1 MRIDETVSVN
11 LRVLRMERGLTQAT
25 LAQMAGVSK
34 ETVSRL
40 ERGEG
45 GNSKTIERLAEVM
58 DVSPLAL
65 FAEVPREIDVALKR
79 VSAKAARLDRTHY
92 SAMLSQTVD
101 LIVEDTKDKLYF
113 MSVMPCV
120 KRTFEENQDALLAG
134 LCSGGNAKSLLSV
147 LEETLL
153 YSIKESIFQKEE
165 EEGDSL
171 VDDLIAPDTVDEL
184 IEE

>member
-1 MRIDETVSVN
+1 MKIDETVSIN
-11 LRVLRMERGLTQAT
+11 LRAIRTRLGLTQAA
-25 LAQMAGVSK
+25 LAQTAGVSK

-65 FAEVPREIDVALKR
+65 FTEVPRETDVALKR
-79 VSAKAARLDRTHY
+79 VSAKAARLDRIHY
-92 SAMLSQTVD
+92 NAMLSRTVD
-101 LIVEDTKDKLYF
+101 LIIADTKDKVYS

-120 KRTFEENQDALLAG
+120 KRTLEENQDVLVSG
-134 LCSGGNAKSLLSV
+134 LCGGGNAKDLLSI

-153 YSIKESIFQKEE
+153 YSIKESIFQEE
-165 EEGDSL
+165 GEEGDSL
-171 VDDLIAPDTVDEL
+171 VDDLIDPDTVDEL

>member
-1 MRIDETVSVN
+1 MKIDETVSIN
-11 LRVLRMERGLTQAT
+11 LRAMRTRLGLTQAA

-65 FAEVPREIDVALKR
+65 FAEVPRETDVTLKR
-79 VSAKAARLDRTHY
+79 VSAKAARLDKARY

-101 LIVEDTKDKLYF
+101 LIVQDTKDKLYI

-120 KRTFEENQDALLAG
+120 KRTFEENQDSLLAG

-153 YSIKESIFQKEE
+153 YSIKESIFQEEGEE
-165 EEGDSL
+165 EDSL
-171 VDDLIAPDTVDEL
+171 VDDLVDPDTMDEL

>member
-1 MRIDETVSVN
+1 MKIDETVSIN
-11 LRVLRMERGLTQAT
+11 LRAVRTKLGLTQAA

-65 FAEVPREIDVALKR
+65 FAEVPRETDVTLKR
-79 VSAKAARLDRTHY
+79 VSAKAARLDKARY

-101 LIVEDTKDKLYF
+101 LIVQDTENKLYYLN
-113 MSVMPCV
+113 VMPCI
-120 KRTFEENQDALLAG
+120 KRTFADNWGVLLAG
-134 LCSGGNAKSLLSV
+134 LRNGGNAESLLSV

-153 YSIKESIFQKEE
+153 YSVKESIFQKEGE
-165 EEGDSL
+165 DSL
-171 VDDLIAPDTVDEL
+171 VDDLVDPDTIDEL

>member
-1 MRIDETVSVN
+1 MKIDETVSIN
-11 LRVLRMERGLTQAT
+11 LRAMRTKLGLTQAA

-58 DVSPLAL
+58 DISPLTL
-65 FAEVPREIDVALKR
+65 FAEVPRETDVTLKR
-79 VSAKAARLDRTHY
+79 VSAKAARLDKAQY
-92 SAMLSQTVD
+92 NAMLSQTVD
-101 LIVEDTKDKLYF
+101 LIVQDTKDTLYI
-113 MSVMPCV
+113 MNVMPCV
-120 KRTFEENQDALLAG
+120 KRTFEENQDSLLAG
-134 LCSGGNAKSLLSV
+134 LCSGGDAKSLLSV

-153 YSIKESIFQKEE
+153 YSIKESIFQ

-171 VDDLIAPDTVDEL
+171 VDDLVDPDTMDEL